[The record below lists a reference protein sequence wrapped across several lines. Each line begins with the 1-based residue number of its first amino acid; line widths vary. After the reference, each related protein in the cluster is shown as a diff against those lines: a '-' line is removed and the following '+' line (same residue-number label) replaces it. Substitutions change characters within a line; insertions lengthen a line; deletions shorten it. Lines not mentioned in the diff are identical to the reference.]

1 MLKTSACGKV
11 ILLGEHA
18 VVYGVPALCGALQGG
33 VEVEVIPGQ
42 GRLIVPEWEVATPTL
57 ATLLDPT
64 TRHGHSSLADALVAI
79 VESSFA
85 AVSRP
90 LSAADLP
97 VDFVAR
103 FAIPTGAGLGSSAA
117 LSVALV
123 RAVDRAAELGLSES
137 DIDAAAFAAEKV
149 FHGSPSGLDH
159 TVAQRGGFGLYRR
172 GHGLSVLTGTPA
184 LRLCIGHTG
193 RARDTKGRVARVA
206 ELTKQQPDKT
216 AAIFA
221 RIATL
226 VEESAAALARHDLA
240 RLGDAM
246 NENQQLLSLLDVS
259 CPEIEQVCAIARDA
273 GALGAK
279 LTGGGGGGCVVALA
293 PGREDAVLAAW
304 QAAGYSAFLVEVGG
318 AGQTAKAAGPAAK
331 TGSVS
336 EQAMHAVASANTNIA
351 LVKYWGKC
359 DPKLNLPAV
368 PSLSLTLAGLTT
380 HTEVTLDPGR
390 QADELVLNDKS
401 VSGEPLRKVSR
412 HLDRLTRHLGLA
424 GRPFA
429 LVRSHNNFPT
439 AAGLASSASAFAALT
454 VAGYGALLGEK
465 SLSTPLAR
473 SVLSSLARQG
483 SGSAARSLFGG
494 LAVLG
499 VGTPGQVDSALA
511 SQLLTPEEWP
521 DLRLVIGVVS
531 EEAKETSSTDGM
543 TLTADTSPYFAP
555 FVAAAPRDLL
565 EATDAV
571 LARDLTQLGRVA
583 ERSALRM
590 HASAMAAFPGV
601 VYLRGSTIEGYH
613 AIVALRK
620 QNIEAY
626 FTCDA
631 GPHPKALTTV
641 AHAEKVAAALLAV
654 PGVKRTI
661 VASPGQGAQLISV
674 GAVR

>member
-1 MLKTSACGKV
+1 MWKTSACGKV

-33 VEVEVIPGQ
+33 VEVEAIPGE
-42 GRLIVPEWEVATPTL
+42 GRLLVPEWDVATPPL
-57 ATLLDPT
+57 AELLHPPT
-64 TRHGHSSLADALVAI
+64 DAVLSSLSLALRAI
-79 VESSFA
+79 VEHSFA
-85 AVSRP
+85 AVGRT
-90 LSAADLP
+90 LSASELP
-97 VDFVAR
+97 YNFVAR

-123 RAVDRAAELGLSES
+123 RAVDRVASLNLRES
-137 DIDAAAFAAEKV
+137 DVDAAAFAAEKV

-159 TVAQRGGFGLYRR
+159 TVAQRGGFGLFRR
-172 GHGLSVLTGTPA
+172 GQGLTPVMDSPP
-184 LRLCIGHTG
+184 LKLCIGHTG
-193 RARDTKGRVARVA
+193 KARDTKGRVARVA
-206 ELTKQQPDKT
+206 ELNRENPELT
-216 AAIFA
+216 APIFA
-221 RIATL
+221 RIGAL
-226 VEESAAALARHDLA
+226 VGEAVEALSRRDLA
-240 RLGDAM
+240 QLGRAM
-246 NENQQLLSLLDVS
+246 NENQALLRQLDVS
-259 CPEIEQVCAIARDA
+259 CEEIERVCQLALDA

-293 PGREDAVLAAW
+293 PGREELVLAAW
-304 QAAGYSAFLVEVGG
+304 QAAGYSSFLVEVGG
-318 AGQTAKAAGPAAK
+318 PAAVASPSP
-331 TGSVS
+331 TSCV
-336 EQAMHAVASANTNIA
+336 MHAVAEANTNIA
-351 LVKYWGKC
+351 LVKYWGKN
-359 DPKLNLPAV
+359 DPSLNLPAV

-380 HTEVTLDPGR
+380 RTEVRLDPSLA
-390 QADELVLNDKS
+390 ADVLILNDKS

-412 HLDRLTRHLGLA
+412 QLDRVARYLGLP

-429 LVRSHNNFPT
+429 EVRSHNNFPT

-454 VAGYGALLGEK
+454 VAAYGALLGDK
-465 SLSTPLAR
+465 ALQTPLDR
-473 SVLSSLARQG
+473 SLLSSWARQG

-511 SQLLTPEEWP
+511 TQLLGPSDWS

-531 EEAKETSSTDGM
+531 DEAKETSSTDGM
-543 TLTADTSPYFAP
+543 TVTANTSPYFAP

-565 EATDAV
+565 EATQAV
-571 LARDLTQLGRVA
+571 KAKDLAQLGRIA

-590 HASAMAAFPGV
+590 HASAMAADPGV

-613 AIVALRK
+613 AMVKLRSDGV
-620 QNIEAY
+620 QAY

-641 AHAEKVAAALLAV
+641 AFADRVAAALAAV

-661 VASPGQGAQLISV
+661 IAEPGEGARLLSV
-674 GAVR
+674 GALT

>member
-1 MLKTSACGKV
+1 MWKTSACGKV

-33 VEVEVIPGQ
+33 VEVEAIPGE
-42 GRLIVPEWEVATPTL
+42 GRLLVPEWDVATPPL
-57 ATLLDPT
+57 AELLHPPT
-64 TRHGHSSLADALVAI
+64 DAVLSSLSLALRAI
-79 VESSFA
+79 VEHSFV
-85 AVSRP
+85 AVGRT
-90 LSAADLP
+90 LSASELP
-97 VDFVAR
+97 YNFVAR

-123 RAVDRAAELGLSES
+123 RAVDRVASLNLRES
-137 DIDAAAFAAEKV
+137 DVDAAAFAAEKV

-159 TVAQRGGFGLYRR
+159 TVAQRGGFGLFRR
-172 GHGLSVLTGTPA
+172 GQGLTPVMDSPP
-184 LRLCIGHTG
+184 LKLCIGHTG
-193 RARDTKGRVARVA
+193 KARDTKGRVARVA
-206 ELTKQQPDKT
+206 ELNRENPELT
-216 AAIFA
+216 APIFA
-221 RIATL
+221 RIGAL
-226 VEESAAALARHDLA
+226 VGEAVEALSRRDLA
-240 RLGDAM
+240 QLGRAM
-246 NENQQLLSLLDVS
+246 NENQALLRQLDVS
-259 CPEIEQVCAIARDA
+259 CEEIERVCQLALDA

-293 PGREDAVLAAW
+293 PGREELVLAAW
-304 QAAGYSAFLVEVGG
+304 QAAGYSSFLVEVGG
-318 AGQTAKAAGPAAK
+318 PAAVASPSP
-331 TGSVS
+331 TSCV
-336 EQAMHAVASANTNIA
+336 MHAVAEANTNIA
-351 LVKYWGKC
+351 LVKYWGKN
-359 DPKLNLPAV
+359 DPSLNLPAV

-380 HTEVTLDPGR
+380 RTEVRLDPSLA
-390 QADELVLNDKS
+390 ADVLILNDKS

-412 HLDRLTRHLGLA
+412 QLDRVARYLGLP

-429 LVRSHNNFPT
+429 EVRSHNNFPT

-454 VAGYGALLGEK
+454 VAAYGALLGDK
-465 SLSTPLAR
+465 ALQTPLDR
-473 SVLSSLARQG
+473 SLLSSWARQG

-511 SQLLTPEEWP
+511 TQLLGPSDWS

-531 EEAKETSSTDGM
+531 DEAKETSSTDGM
-543 TLTADTSPYFAP
+543 TVTANTSPYFAP

-565 EATDAV
+565 EATQAV
-571 LARDLTQLGRVA
+571 KAKDLAQLGRIA

-590 HASAMAAFPGV
+590 HASAMAADPGV

-613 AIVALRK
+613 AMVKLRSDGV
-620 QNIEAY
+620 QAY

-641 AHAEKVAAALLAV
+641 AFADRVAAALAAV

-661 VASPGQGAQLISV
+661 IAEPGEGARLLSV
-674 GAVR
+674 GALT

>member
-1 MLKTSACGKV
+1 MFTTSACGKV

-33 VEVEVIPGQ
+33 VEVEVIAGE
-42 GRLIVPEWEVATPTL
+42 GRLLVPEWEVATPPL
-57 ATLLDPT
+57 AELLSAEIPT
-64 TRHGHSSLADALVAI
+64 TSPLALALKAIAETAFGSVERPLTGHS
-79 VESSFA
+79 
-85 AVSRP
+85 
-90 LSAADLP
+90 LP
-97 VDFVAR
+97 YNFVAR

-123 RAVDRAAELGLSES
+123 RAIDRAASLGLDDQ
-137 DIDAAAFAAEKV
+137 DIDEAAFAAEKV

-172 GHGLSVLTGTPA
+172 GHGLSPLLDTPP
-184 LRLCIGHTG
+184 LKLCIGHTG

-206 ELTKQQPDKT
+206 ELCQQRSEVT
-216 AAIFA
+216 AACFA
-221 RIATL
+221 RISEL
-226 VEESAAALARHDLA
+226 VGEAVEALRRRDFAE
-240 RLGDAM
+240 LGRTM
-246 NENQQLLSLLDVS
+246 NENQELLKLLDVS
-259 CPEIEQVCAIARDA
+259 CPEIEQVCQIALDA

-293 PGREDAVLAAW
+293 PGREQQVLAAW
-304 QAAGYSAFLVEVGG
+304 QAAGFTSFLVEVGTER
-318 AGQTAKAAGPAAK
+318 AKVQHSATATQPKNVMH
-331 TGSVS
+331 SVA
-336 EQAMHAVASANTNIA
+336 EANTNIA

-359 DPKLNLPAV
+359 DPSLNLPAV

-380 HTEVTLDPGR
+380 RTEVVLDPALS
-390 QADELVLNDKS
+390 ADELLLNDQV

-412 HLDRLTRHLGLA
+412 HLDRVARSLGLP
-424 GRPFA
+424 GRFFA
-429 LVRSHNNFPT
+429 QVRSHNNFPT

-465 SLSTPLAR
+465 ALDQPLNRSL
-473 SVLSSLARQG
+473 LSSWARQG

-499 VGTPGQVDSALA
+499 VGTPGQVDSAQA
-511 SQLLTPEEWP
+511 SQLLSPDEWSE
-521 DLRLVIGVVS
+521 LRLVIGVVS
-531 EEAKETSSTDGM
+531 DEAKETSSTDGM
-543 TLTADTSPYFAP
+543 TLTANTSPYYSP
-555 FVAAAPRDLL
+555 FVAGAPRDLL
-565 EATDAV
+565 EATQAV
-571 LARDLTQLGRVA
+571 RTKDLPLLGRIA

-590 HASAMAAFPGV
+590 HASAMAADPGV

-613 AIVALRK
+613 AIVRLRHSGV
-620 QNIEAY
+620 EAY

-641 AHAEKVAAALLAV
+641 AHAEQVAAALGAV

-661 VASPGQGAQLISV
+661 IATPGEGACLLSV
-674 GAVR
+674 GAQR